1 MFTPIKNEKMHVQVA
16 EQIKMLIH
24 HEKLKVGERLP
35 SERELCKIFGVSR
48 STIREALT
56 SLEILG
62 YIEMRA
68 GRGTYVNNINR
79 FDNENTLVDQ
89 LEGSASPTEIF
100 EARIL
105 IEPRL
110 SGLAAQRA
118 KKEDLEE
125 IERVV
130 ASAKQLS
137 PSDID
142 EFEELDR
149 KFHLLIAK
157 AANNE
162 VLYRFEESI
171 NNERMSKLWGNLK
184 VKSMQKKGRVDRYRT
199 EHEEILKAI
208 RERNPALAEKL
219 TLKHLLEIHKN
230 LFG

>member
-16 EQIKMLIH
+16 EQIKMLIQ

-79 FDNENTLVDQ
+79 VDNENTLIDQ
-89 LEGSASPTEIF
+89 LEESVSPTEIF

-130 ASAKQLS
+130 ASAKELS
-137 PSDID
+137 PSEID

-184 VKSMQKKGRVDRYRT
+184 VKSMQKKGRVDRYRN
-199 EHEEILKAI
+199 EHEEILSAI
-208 RERNPALAEKL
+208 RDRNPALAEKL
-219 TLKHLLEIHKN
+219 TLKHLLDIHKN

>member
-62 YIEMRA
+62 YIEMKA
-68 GRGTYVNNINR
+68 GRGTYINNINR
-79 FDNENTLVDQ
+79 IDNENTLVDQ
-89 LEGSASPTEIF
+89 LEGSVSPTEIF

-105 IEPRL
+105 LEPKL
-110 SGLAAQRA
+110 SSLAAQRA
-118 KKEDLEE
+118 KKEDLDEM
-125 IERVV
+125 ERVV
-130 ASAKQLS
+130 DEAKALD
-137 PSDID
+137 PSDING
-142 EFEELDR
+142 FEDLDR
-149 KFHLLIAK
+149 KFHLLVAK

-184 VKSMQKKGRVDRYRT
+184 IRSLQKKGRVDRYRT
-199 EHEEILKAI
+199 EHEEILDAI
-208 RERNPALAEKL
+208 KERNPALAEKL
-219 TLKHLLEIHKN
+219 TLKHLLDIKN
-230 LFG
+230 HLFD